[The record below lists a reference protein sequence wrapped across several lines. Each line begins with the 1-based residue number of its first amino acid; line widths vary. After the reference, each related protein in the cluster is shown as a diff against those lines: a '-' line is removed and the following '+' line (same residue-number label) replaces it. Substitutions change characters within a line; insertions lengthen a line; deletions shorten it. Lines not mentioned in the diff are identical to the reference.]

1 MQAVHRWL
9 TKRASMHPQRT
20 ALYVPDGAGEYV
32 PMTYRELERRVH
44 RLAAALSAAGLARGD
59 RLAVLSLNSPQFVET
74 LFAAAHLGLIVVP
87 LNIRLSL
94 REWRPQ
100 LNDSGAPVLLP
111 GTESQRPAAH
121 PVA

>member
-9 TKRASMHPQRT
+9 TKRAYMHPQRI

-74 LFAAAHLGLIVVP
+74 LCAAAQLGLIAVA
-87 LNIRLSL
+87 LNNRLAP
-94 REWRPQ
+94 REWRQ
-100 LNDSGAPVLLP
+100 DRN
-111 GTESQRPAAH
+111 ERRAAM
-121 PVA
+121 A